1 MARLLVGPIPEP
13 ADLFGRDVSLAE
25 YRQALRY
32 TNLLLLAPRRFG
44 KSGLMRHLM
53 RHPPDG
59 LTPIWL
65 HLEDVQSGP
74 QFAARLVAS
83 IRTDPAVVTKL
94 KAIGRRGADILG
106 RLQEIGID
114 GLFQAKLKPAEAAQ
128 WPELAAG
135 AVAALEQAGQPI
147 LFLWDELPAMLA
159 TIAEREG
166 VEKAREYLAWFRSL
180 RLDGN
185 DNLRLHRFVVA
196 GSTGLNYLLDRRL
209 ARPELIND
217 FRRVEVG
224 PLEPPADRE
233 LCVALAD
240 AARFTIDNG
249 AIDHLL
255 KRLGQPVPYFI
266 QLFFAQAELTRTKI
280 GTELTTSAIDTVF
293 TSHVIGRPCKAY
305 FDQYRRR
312 LQRYPAE
319 VESAIVAMLATI
331 AISSGSV
338 DTERLYVIYR
348 SHVRTSAGRTGFA
361 DLLADLE
368 CDWYLQCDS
377 EAGTYS
383 FYMAVMHD
391 WWRRWYRSAAPLARR
406 A

>member
-13 ADLFGRDVSLAE
+13 ADLFGRDASLAD

-53 RHPPDG
+53 RNPPDG

-65 HLEDVQSGP
+65 HLEDVQDGP
-74 QFAARLVAS
+74 QFAARLIAAV
-83 IRTDPAVVTKL
+83 RTDATIGNKL
-94 KAIGRRGADILG
+94 KAIGQRGAQILS
-106 RLQEIGID
+106 RLEEIGID
-114 GLFQAKLKPAEAAQ
+114 GIFQAKLKPAEAAE

-135 AVAALEQAGQPI
+135 VLAALEGASQPI

-166 VEKAREYLAWFRSL
+166 PEKAREYLAWFRSL

-185 DNLRLHRFVVA
+185 DHLRLHRFVVA

-224 PLEPPADRE
+224 PLEAPADRE
-233 LCVALAD
+233 LCTALAG
-240 AARFTIDNG
+240 AARFTVHDK

-255 KRLGQPVPYFI
+255 KRIGQPVPYFI
-266 QLFFAQAELTRTKI
+266 QLFFAQAELTRTRI
-280 GTELTTSAIDTVF
+280 GAELTISAIDAVF
-293 TSHVIGRPCKAY
+293 KSHVVGRPCKAY

-312 LQRYPAE
+312 LQRYLPE
-319 VESAIVAMLATI
+319 VEAAVVAMLAVI
-331 AISSGSV
+331 AMSPGPV
-338 DTERLYVIYR
+338 DTESLYAIYR
-348 SHVRTSAGRTGFA
+348 SHVGPSAGRAGFA

-368 CDWYLQCDS
+368 CDWYLECNP
-377 EAGTYS
+377 ETGTYS
-383 FYMAVMHD
+383 FYMAVMRD
-391 WWRRWYRSAAPLARR
+391 WWRRWYRPAALIAREV
-406 A
+406 